1 MGRLILHTPH
11 LALSSIKLR
20 IKFAHISATNLFFSL
35 LLQYDWCSSIK
46 GLSCP
51 IEPGNIT
58 FSVKQNIEGGVPAW
72 TYVLSMDIFNQT
84 GDEISCLQLETKVA
98 KKPKKKE
105 LKATLVDVAENEE
118 FE

>member
-1 MGRLILHTPH
+1 M
-11 LALSSIKLR
+11 
-20 IKFAHISATNLFFSL
+20 
-35 LLQYDWCSSIK
+35 
-46 GLSCP
+46 
-51 IEPGNIT
+51 
-58 FSVKQNIEGGVPAW
+58 PAW